1 MFRLKNRLKPVRR
14 GYTGPMNVQE
24 TVLPEGRRV
33 RVAPTL
39 FREALRLRRLRL

>member
-1 MFRLKNRLKPVRR
+1 MD
-14 GYTGPMNVQE
+14 VQE

-39 FREALRLRRLRL
+39 SREALRLRRLRAVGTSTNRR